1 MYDLEKLMKKDDV
14 PGHILLGHVGLFPL
28 TVDSFRSLYGP
39 NRISDEIMD
48 ALFHIKS
55 KGDLDLLAI
64 TTHSMSKILDGCKR
78 ARSTY
83 FMKTDKLQNYKRVMG
98 PYLEG
103 DHWTFVHCN
112 LESKEIVY
120 CNSFG
125 ESKEKCETIRDTWE
139 LFAKRRDILGPWTVK
154 TLPHSTQLD
163 SVSCGVFTIMF
174 AECVLDGKEFPNIC
188 ILNKRKDLASELWAG
203 LVCMHSLDHKR
214 NYCSCGERFLPKD
227 GVKCSACSGYFHGK
241 CLKAKGQCVICAAG
255 CSSTEQVNTDVCETS
270 QKSVDEDQITLRVC
284 DMVSCETEEP
294 HEEEP
299 HEEEPHE
306 EEPHEEEP
314 HEEEPHEEE
323 PHEEEPHEEE
333 PHEEEPHEEER
344 KDGFYVESLLKV
356 ASSKK
361 VKRHFVTVAE
371 LQRRCSAPEN
381 YSANLM
387 VTYLRKAKHKKKELE
402 GQLRQAGVQPSKY
415 AANTTMCSRLVEDEC
430 KSLAEDLGQ
439 LTKHIP
445 FESIGKRL
453 AEGNKNIP
461 SAIVKVEELSAELQ
475 EVEKVLNEHF
485 ETYNKVTHTLGPSV
499 SHVVFSLI
507 KQCLTAKMTALE
519 EMNSC

>member
-163 SVSCGVFTIMF
+163 SVSCGVFTIM
-174 AECVLDGKEFPNIC
+174 
-188 ILNKRKDLASELWAG
+188 
-203 LVCMHSLDHKR
+203 
-214 NYCSCGERFLPKD
+214 
-227 GVKCSACSGYFHGK
+227 VKCSACSGYFHGK
-241 CLKAKGQCVICAAG
+241 CLKAKGQCVICAG
-255 CSSTEQVNTDVCETS
+255 
-270 QKSVDEDQITLRVC
+270 VDEDQITLRVC

>member
-203 LVCMHSLDHKR
+203 LDHKR

-270 QKSVDEDQITLRVC
+270 QKSGYSCVDEDQITLRVC

-333 PHEEEPHEEER
+333 PHEEER
-344 KDGFYVESLLKV
+344 K
-356 ASSKK
+356 
-361 VKRHFVTVAE
+361 
-371 LQRRCSAPEN
+371 
-381 YSANLM
+381 
-387 VTYLRKAKHKKKELE
+387 
-402 GQLRQAGVQPSKY
+402 
-415 AANTTMCSRLVEDEC
+415 DEC

>member
-1 MYDLEKLMKKDDV
+1 
-14 PGHILLGHVGLFPL
+14 
-28 TVDSFRSLYGP
+28 
-39 NRISDEIMD
+39 MD

-270 QKSVDEDQITLRVC
+270 QKSGYSCVDEDQITLRVC

-333 PHEEEPHEEER
+333 R
-344 KDGFYVESLLKV
+344 K
-356 ASSKK
+356 
-361 VKRHFVTVAE
+361 
-371 LQRRCSAPEN
+371 
-381 YSANLM
+381 
-387 VTYLRKAKHKKKELE
+387 
-402 GQLRQAGVQPSKY
+402 
-415 AANTTMCSRLVEDEC
+415 DEC

>member
-270 QKSVDEDQITLRVC
+270 QKSGYSCVDEDQITLRVC

-344 KDGFYVESLLKV
+344 K
-356 ASSKK
+356 
-361 VKRHFVTVAE
+361 
-371 LQRRCSAPEN
+371 
-381 YSANLM
+381 
-387 VTYLRKAKHKKKELE
+387 
-402 GQLRQAGVQPSKY
+402 
-415 AANTTMCSRLVEDEC
+415 DEC

>member
-203 LVCMHSLDHKR
+203 LDHKR

-270 QKSVDEDQITLRVC
+270 QKSGYSCVDEDQITLRVC

-314 HEEEPHEEE
+314 HEEE
-323 PHEEEPHEEE
+323 
-333 PHEEEPHEEER
+333 R
-344 KDGFYVESLLKV
+344 K
-356 ASSKK
+356 
-361 VKRHFVTVAE
+361 
-371 LQRRCSAPEN
+371 
-381 YSANLM
+381 
-387 VTYLRKAKHKKKELE
+387 
-402 GQLRQAGVQPSKY
+402 
-415 AANTTMCSRLVEDEC
+415 DEC

>member
-163 SVSCGVFTIMF
+163 SVSCGVFTIM
-174 AECVLDGKEFPNIC
+174 
-188 ILNKRKDLASELWAG
+188 
-203 LVCMHSLDHKR
+203 
-214 NYCSCGERFLPKD
+214 
-227 GVKCSACSGYFHGK
+227 VKCSACSGYFHGK
-241 CLKAKGQCVICAAG
+241 CLKAKGQCVICAG
-255 CSSTEQVNTDVCETS
+255 
-270 QKSVDEDQITLRVC
+270 VDEDQITLRVC
-284 DMVSCETEEP
+284 DMVSCET
-294 HEEEP
+294 
-299 HEEEPHE
+299 
-306 EEPHEEEP
+306 
-314 HEEEPHEEE
+314 EEPHEEE

>member
-203 LVCMHSLDHKR
+203 LDHKR

-284 DMVSCETEEP
+284 DMVSCET
-294 HEEEP
+294 EEP